1 LEILDEATSALD
13 SETEQKIQKALVKL
27 LQGRTSIIITHSLLT
42 IINADRIIVMKR
54 GKINKEK
61 INKIKKQIRKYRY
74 GN

>member
-61 INKIKKQIRKYRY
+61 INKIKKQIRKYGY